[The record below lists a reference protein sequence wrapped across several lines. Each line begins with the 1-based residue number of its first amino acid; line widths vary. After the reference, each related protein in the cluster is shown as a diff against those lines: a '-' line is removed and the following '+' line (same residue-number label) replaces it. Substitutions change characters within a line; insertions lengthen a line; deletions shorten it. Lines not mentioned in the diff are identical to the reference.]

1 MKKLHLRQSANKN
14 LLAQF
19 QKNLQQINYSKDT
32 VYNANSSVKE
42 YLFYLE
48 LNQINL
54 FDTKDLNPYFEYL
67 KTRSNQRTDGGLS
80 MAYLH
85 KHLAFLKL
93 FYVFLERKKS
103 IREPIFPKLV
113 KSKSQPKMLSVQEV
127 EQLFKSCD
135 QTLLGK
141 RNKAVL
147 AIYYGLGLR
156 RKEGV
161 QLKIE
166 DINFSKEEVFIA
178 QSKTHRQRIVPMSDH
193 VKTILEDYIFN
204 VREKLVP
211 KDKSTSSVLVTERG
225 KALAAESVSYV
236 IRKLI
241 KDAKIKKQASAH
253 TLRHSIATHLLQSG
267 MKLESIALF
276 LGHRSL
282 DSTQIYT
289 HLVEGRHP
297 KNEKDK
303 PMREHQD

>member
-1 MKKLHLRQSANKN
+1 MKKLELRNSANKT

-19 QKNLQQINYSKDT
+19 KRHLDQINYSKET
-32 VYNANSSVKE
+32 VYIGNNSIKE
-42 YLFYLE
+42 YLHYAE
-48 LNQINL
+48 LQQL
-54 FDTKDLNPYFEYL
+54 DLHKIIDLSHYFEHL
-67 KTRSNQRTDGGLS
+67 QKRSNQKTDGGLS
-80 MAYLH
+80 VAYLH
-85 KHLAFLKL
+85 KHRSMLKL
-93 FYVFLERKKS
+93 FYEFLERTKGIKL
-103 IREPIFPKLV
+103 PIFPKLPKP
-113 KSKSQPKMLSVQEV
+113 KSSPKMLSVKEV
-127 EQLFKSCD
+127 EQLFKVCD

-161 QLKIE
+161 QLKVE
-166 DINFSKEEVFIA
+166 DLNFSKDEVFIS

-193 VKTILEDYIFN
+193 VKEILEDYIFN

-211 KDKSTSSVLVTERG
+211 QDKSTSAVLVTERG
-225 KALAAESVSYV
+225 KPLASESVAYILKKIVKES
-236 IRKLI
+236 
-241 KDAKIKKQASAH
+241 KIKSPASLH

-289 HLVEGRHP
+289 HLI
-297 KNEKDK
+297 NENDGF
-303 PMREHQD
+303 